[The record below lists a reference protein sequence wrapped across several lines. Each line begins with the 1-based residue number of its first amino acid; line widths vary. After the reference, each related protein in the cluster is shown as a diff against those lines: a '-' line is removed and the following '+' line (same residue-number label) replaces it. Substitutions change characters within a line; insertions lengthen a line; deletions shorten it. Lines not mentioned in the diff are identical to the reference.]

1 MPHSIDAPDGSDKP
15 GGAICAAPKRPT
27 RRVAFAVLAA
37 GLAAALAG
45 CRTVVRPPSSLNF
58 DFDEKEDRVG
68 GGGV

>member
-1 MPHSIDAPDGSDKP
+1 MPHSIDAADGVGKP
-15 GGAICAAPKRPT
+15 GRADAVSPERPT
-27 RRVAFAVLAA
+27 RRAAFAVLAV

-58 DFDEKEDRVG
+58 DFDDKEDRVG

>member
-1 MPHSIDAPDGSDKP
+1 MPHSIDAPDGP
-15 GGAICAAPKRPT
+15 GKTGTAVATPPKRPT
-27 RRVAFAVLAA
+27 RRVAFSVLAT

-58 DFDEKEDRVG
+58 DFDEKEERAG

>member
-1 MPHSIDAPDGSDKP
+1 MPYSADVMAEEQMPGSAAAMPTDG
-15 GGAICAAPKRPT
+15 RT
-27 RRVAFAVLAA
+27 RRAAIAVLAV